1 MNQPDASP
9 TVNVVILNWNGGE
22 IVCDT
27 ITSVLNLA
35 PPAPNVIVVD
45 NASTDE
51 SDIEIE
57 RRFPQVTLIRN
68 AVNLGFAAGNNVGI
82 VYALE
87 NDADYVLLLNN
98 DTRLEPSA
106 VNVMVSAMLADSR
119 RGVVVPKIYF
129 DSPSRE
135 QRKRIWAAGA
145 QWRTFPP
152 RVTMRG
158 YGKQDVGQYDTPVTV
173 EYATGCALLVR
184 RETFEITGL
193 LDESYFM
200 YQEDYAFCDQVRANG
215 LTLWYEP
222 KAVVYHRVSASTGE
236 GSPQKWRYW
245 SQSVV
250 LFYAQ
255 HYGHRWW
262 AAVPLAAFVLWVTA
276 RELAKGKVGWVRPLC
291 QGLKTGWGQLRK
303 TRDKAARRNHWGN
316 RR

>member
-1 MNQPDASP
+1 MNEPDASP
-9 TVNVVILNWNGGE
+9 TVSVVILNWNGGE
-22 IVCDT
+22 MACDT
-27 ITSVLNLA
+27 LASVLNLA
-35 PPAPNVIVVD
+35 PPTPNVVVVD
-45 NASTDE
+45 NASTDG
-51 SDIEIE
+51 SDVEIQ

-82 VYALE
+82 VHALE
-87 NDADYVLLLNN
+87 SGADCVLLLNN

-106 VNVMVSAMLADSR
+106 VNMMVSAMLADSC

-129 DSPSRE
+129 DSPSEE

-145 QWRTFPP
+145 RWRKFPP

-158 YGKQDVGQYDTPVTV
+158 YSEQDVGQYDTPRTV
-173 EYATGCALLVR
+173 EYATACALLIR
-184 RETFEITGL
+184 RETFEVAGL

-200 YQEDYAFCDQVRANG
+200 YQEDYAFCDRVRANG

-222 KAVVYHRVSASTGE
+222 KAVVHHRVSASTGE

-245 SQSVV
+245 SQGVV

-262 AAVPLAAFVLWVTA
+262 AVMPLAVFLLWVAA
-276 RELAKGKVGWVRPLC
+276 REFVKAKGKVGWARPLI
-291 QGLKTGWGQLRK
+291 QGVRAGWSNLRK
-303 TRDKAARRNHWGN
+303 TRGN
-316 RR
+316 RG